1 MAAIFE
7 RGEAPVLRTQKRS
20 YSAITLHAARSG
32 THIVLLPGWLGWSKL
47 QYAPFMSLFSSVG
60 PVTGIDYD
68 GPHFCADQI
77 AKGVAKGV
85 AAKVRRGERVMLFGS
100 SMGAMLSVF
109 VLEQLM
115 LLNVDTSMVSAVLID
130 PPSGAMSLKAVPNL
144 SAPVVAKLEHLPTWL
159 NGGFTNSF
167 FQKAFC
173 SGSAPDAPIQV
184 PRNRAADA
192 DAYRAE
198 VQQRCWE
205 GQQGFTPTLSFGELA
220 WMTRVGRDGSLAR
233 ALRAINGKFSVM
245 HVACTGSPETGQNA
259 VVSNPLAQSF
269 YQKHL
274 ADARFLVLDTN
285 HTNYEEFAPKWRRF
299 LRDEVFA
306 NHN

>member
-7 RGEAPVLRTQKRS
+7 RGEAPVVRTQKRS

-85 AAKVRRGERVMLFGS
+85 ATKVRRGERVMLFGS
-100 SMGAMLSVF
+100 SLGAMLSVF
-109 VLEQLM
+109 VLEQLI

-130 PPSGAMSLKAVPNL
+130 PPSGATSLKAVPNL
-144 SAPVVAKLEHLPTWL
+144 PAPLVAKLEHLPTWL

-173 SGSAPDAPIQV
+173 SGSAPDAPIPV

-192 DAYRAE
+192 DVYRAE

-233 ALRAINGKFSVM
+233 ALRAINGKFSVT
-245 HVACTGSPETGQNA
+245 HVACTGSPETGENA

-269 YQKHL
+269 YRKHL
-274 ADARFLVLDTN
+274 ADARLLVLDTN
-285 HTNYEEFAPKWRRF
+285 HTNYEEFAPKWRTF
-299 LRDEVFA
+299 LRNEVFA
-306 NHN
+306 SHN

>member
-7 RGEAPVLRTQKRS
+7 RGEAPVLRTRERS
-20 YSAITLHAARSG
+20 YSAINLHVASSG

-47 QYAPFMSLFSSVG
+47 QYAPLMPLFSSVG
-60 PVTGIDYD
+60 PVTGIDYE
-68 GPHFCADQI
+68 GPYFCADHI

-85 AAKVRRGERVMLFGS
+85 AAKVGRGERVMLFGS
-100 SMGAMLSVF
+100 SLGAMLSVF
-109 VLEQLM
+109 ILEQLM

-130 PPSGAMSLKAVPNL
+130 PPSGATSLKAVPNL

-159 NGGFTNSF
+159 NSGLANAS

-173 SGSAPDAPIQV
+173 GGVALDAPIQV

-220 WMTRVGRDGSLAR
+220 WMTRVGRDGSLVR
-233 ALRAINGKFSVM
+233 ALRAINGRFSVI
-245 HVACTGSPETGQNA
+245 HVACTGSPETGENA
-259 VVSNPLAQSF
+259 VVLNPLAQSF

-274 ADARFLVLDTN
+274 SGARFLVLDTN

-299 LRDEVFA
+299 LRNEVFA

>member
-7 RGEAPVLRTQKRS
+7 RGEAPVVRTQKRS

-85 AAKVRRGERVMLFGS
+85 ATKVRRGERVMLFGS
-100 SMGAMLSVF
+100 SLGAMLSVF
-109 VLEQLM
+109 VLEQLI

-130 PPSGAMSLKAVPNL
+130 PPSGATSLKAVPNL
-144 SAPVVAKLEHLPTWL
+144 SAPLVAKLEHLPTWL

-192 DAYRAE
+192 DVYRAE

-233 ALRAINGKFSVM
+233 ALRAINGKFSVT
-245 HVACTGSPETGQNA
+245 HVACTGSPETGENA

-269 YQKHL
+269 YRKYL
-274 ADARFLVLDTN
+274 ADARLLVLDTN
-285 HTNYEEFAPKWRRF
+285 HTNYEEFAPKWRTF
-299 LRDEVFA
+299 LRNEVFA
-306 NHN
+306 SHN